1 MNFPSD
7 FINPCDNR
15 KIHDGSNKAEI
26 LQWAFPLIK
35 ISFIIAIRG
44 KNDFSTGSLHSVS
57 QPHS

>member
-1 MNFPSD
+1 MNFLSD

-15 KIHDGSNKAEI
+15 KIHDGRNRAEI

-35 ISFIIAIRG
+35 IISIIAIRG
-44 KNDFSTGSLHSVS
+44 KNDFSTGSYPSVS